1 MSSIIY
7 DDYDVI
13 VKQDDVEVQ
22 HYSNWGLKA
31 PSHVLEDNEVMQNI
45 ESDFGID
52 SEDFDELDVG
62 VFQAIASD
70 GSNIV
75 IEVYIV

>member
-1 MSSIIY
+1 MSIIY

-13 VKQDDVEVQ
+13 VKQDGVEVQ

-31 PSHVLEDNEVMQNI
+31 PSHILEDDEVMNNI
-45 ESDFGID
+45 EDEFGID
-52 SEDFDELDVG
+52 SEDFDEMEIG
-62 VFQAIASD
+62 VYKATAND
-70 GSNIV
+70 GSDIV